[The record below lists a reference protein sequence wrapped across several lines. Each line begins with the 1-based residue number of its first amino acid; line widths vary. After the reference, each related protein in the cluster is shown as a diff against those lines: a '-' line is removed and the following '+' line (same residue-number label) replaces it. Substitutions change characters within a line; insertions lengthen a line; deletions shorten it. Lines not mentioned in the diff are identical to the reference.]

1 MEQLTRGM
9 RPYFILSLLCVLFF
23 VPGLASV
30 PPLDRDEARFVQ
42 ATRQMLETGD
52 YVRIQYQDEMR
63 AKKPVGAYWLMA
75 ASVDFFSHPASTKMW
90 PYRLPAALAAW
101 AAVMMVFGFGRSL
114 VGERPA
120 LVAGMLLASSLALV
134 AEAHQAKT
142 DAILLAC
149 VVAAQGVLA
158 RFYVAGR
165 AAEMKAGGGGCS
177 SGGCGTGAKAEAEA
191 KAGPGVAE
199 ALLFWAAIG
208 FGILVKG
215 PIVPVIAL
223 LTIAALGIADRNLR
237 WFLAMKPLLGAI
249 VAVAIAAPWFVAIS
263 AATDG
268 AFVGAAVTQDLLPKL
283 LGAQE
288 SHGGFPG
295 LYLVLAAATFWPA
308 SLFLWPA
315 LVNAWGD
322 RRRLTVRFLLAW
334 LVPAWVMFELIP
346 TKLPHYVLPLYPALA
361 LLVAIMV
368 CEGAE
373 SFRARAAK
381 AWYAVWTVVGLILAA
396 AVIVVP
402 IRLGTGVEPIF
413 VLSAMGIAAASLLPV
428 WLAWRGRLVTATAS
442 LALLAVMTYPVIFQG
457 VLPSL
462 DRMFLSRGIA
472 QVVDRLAVNE
482 PVAAVG
488 FHEPSLVVL
497 LGTKTKLTGAGGAA
511 SHLLANP
518 KALAVVSDRHEAEF
532 LAHAAQMGLVIEE
545 KGRVDGMNYSRGK
558 DISLGVWGV
567 SGS

>member
-1 MEQLTRGM
+1 MDQLTRGM
-9 RPYFILSLLCVLFF
+9 RPYLVLSLLCVLFF
-23 VPGLASV
+23 VPGLAAV

-52 YVRIQYQDEMR
+52 YVRIQYQGEMR

-75 ASVDFFSHPASTKMW
+75 ASVDFFSHAKSSQMW

-101 AAVMMVFGFGRSL
+101 AAVLMVFGFGRSL
-114 VGERPA
+114 IGDRPA
-120 LVAGMLLASSLALV
+120 LVAGVLLASSLALV

-142 DAILLAC
+142 DSILLAC

-165 AAEMKAGGGGCS
+165 ATELKGAGCS
-177 SGGCGTGAKAEAEA
+177 PGGCGSGAKAPA
-191 KAGPGVAE
+191 KVTANTKTGPGVAE
-199 ALLFWAAIG
+199 ALLFWAVIG

-223 LTIAALGIADRNLR
+223 FTIAALGIADRNLR
-237 WFLAMKPLLGAI
+237 WFGAMKPVLGI
-249 VAVAIAAPWFVAIS
+249 VVAVAIAAPWFVAIS

-268 AFVGAAVTQDLLPKL
+268 AFVGAAVKEDLLPKL

-295 LYLVLAAATFWPA
+295 LYLVLASVTFWPA

-315 LVNAWGD
+315 LVTGWGQ
-322 RRRLTVRFLLAW
+322 RRRLALRFLLAW
-334 LVPAWVMFELIP
+334 IVPAWVMFELIP

-361 LLVAIMV
+361 LLVAALV

-373 SFRARAAK
+373 AFKARTAK
-381 AWYAVWTVVGLILAA
+381 AWYALWSAVGLILAA

-402 IRLGTGVEPIF
+402 MRLGAGLDPLF
-413 VLSAMGIAAASLLPV
+413 VLAAAGIAAASVLPA
-428 WLAWRGRLVTATAS
+428 WLAWRGRLVTAAAS
-442 LALLAVMTYPVIFQG
+442 LALAAAMTYPVVFQG

-462 DRMFLSRGIA
+462 DRMFLSRGVA
-472 QVVDRLAVNE
+472 ELVDRLAVNE
-482 PVAAVG
+482 PVAAAG
-488 FHEPSLVVL
+488 YHEPSLVFL
-497 LGTKTKLTGAGGAA
+497 LGTRTNLTGGAGAA
-511 SHLLANP
+511 DHLAANP
-518 KALAVVSDRHEAEF
+518 NAVAVVSDREDAAFHARAAE
-532 LAHAAQMGLVIEE
+532 LGLDLIE

-558 DISLGVWGV
+558 DVSLRVWGQ
-567 SGS
+567 